1 MRQPVPP
8 AERAPVDPSIVR
20 VMFDYLSNP
29 KPVERSDRTPP
40 SKPTRTN

>member
-8 AERAPVDPSIVR
+8 AKRAPSDPSIVR

-29 KPVERSDRTPP
+29 KPVERPDRSAP
-40 SKPTRTN
+40 SKPTTTN